1 MFFYLRL
8 AWTAL
13 RSLDAHFLRS
23 LLATL
28 GVLIGVASVVAC
40 MSILEG
46 FSNDIAKRFKS
57 LGSNL
62 LYVTPEMAFVEGRP
76 VGVAQSLTL
85 EAAAKLKQELPTQ
98 IDAVAPECVGSAMV
112 KYLQNSEPNAS
123 VIATSEEYFVI
134 HAFQSQAGRV
144 FSKAQADDES
154 AAVVCLGAKIADQ
167 LFGGMEPVGQTV
179 KVSDKAYRVV
189 AVMEKKGSLGFLD
202 ADETVYLPIQAA
214 LKRFFNRKWLNRIT
228 LSVTD
233 PGRID
238 ETQKQITRVLRNV
251 NRVRPGQPDDFRV
264 FTQEESL
271 QSFNQLML
279 IYKVVFYSIA
289 GISLLVGGIGIM
301 NIMLVSV
308 TERTREIGVRMAVG
322 ARRGDILI
330 QFLVEALIISL
341 LGGAFGLLL
350 GGMFADLL
358 NKIIVGFFRTEIT
371 PLVMMTAVATATLV
385 GVLSGLYP
393 ALKASRLDPVD
404 ALRYE

>member
-8 AWTAL
+8 AFTAL
-13 RSLDAHFLRS
+13 RSLDSHFLRS

-62 LYVTPEMAFVEGRP
+62 LYITPDYAYVEGRP
-76 VGVAQSLTL
+76 VGVTQTLTL
-85 EAAAKLKQELPTQ
+85 DDVRLLEREAARE
-98 IDAVAPECVGSAMV
+98 IDTIAPECTGNALI
-112 KYLQNSEPNAS
+112 KYFQHSFPNAR
-123 VIATSEEYFVI
+123 VIATSDKYFEM
-134 HAFQSQAGRV
+134 HAFEAQAGRV
-144 FSKAQADDES
+144 LSKTQAEDEG
-154 AAVVCLGAKIADQ
+154 AVIVCLGAKVAEE
-167 LFGGMEPVGQTV
+167 LFGGMDPVGQSV
-179 KVSDKAYRVV
+179 KVGEKAFRV
-189 AVMEKKGSLGFLD
+189 AGVMEKKGSLGFLD
-202 ADETVYLPIQAA
+202 ADEAVYMPIKSG
-214 LKRFFNRKWLNRIT
+214 LKRFFNRKWLTRIT
-228 LSVTD
+228 ISVTD
-233 PGRID
+233 STRMEQTQNLIKKIIRNAHRI
-238 ETQKQITRVLRNV
+238 
-251 NRVRPGQPDDFRV
+251 RPGQPDDFRV
-264 FTQEESL
+264 YNQEESL
-271 QSFNQLML
+271 QNFNQLML
-279 IYKVVFYSIA
+279 IYKIVFYSIA

-322 ARRGDILI
+322 ARRGDILM
-330 QFLVEALIISL
+330 QFMVEAMIISL
-341 LGGAFGLLL
+341 FGGSFGLLL

-358 NKIIVGFFRTEIT
+358 NKIVVGFFKTQIT
-371 PLVMMTAVATATLV
+371 PVVMITAVATATIV

>member
-1 MFFYLRL
+1 MFFHLRL
-8 AWTAL
+8 AVTAL
-13 RSLDAHFLRS
+13 RSLDSHFLRS

-62 LYVTPEMAFVEGRP
+62 LYVTPDMAFVEGRP
-76 VGVAQSLTL
+76 VGVAQTLTL
-85 EAAAKLKQELPTQ
+85 EDVRRMNRELPGQ
-98 IDAVAPECVGSAMV
+98 VDQVAPVCVGQAMI
-112 KYLQNSEPNAS
+112 KYLQNSFPNAQ
-123 VIATSEEYFVI
+123 VIATSDAYFDI
-134 HAFQSQAGRV
+134 HDFEAQTGQV
-144 FSKAQADDES
+144 LTKAQSDDEGAS
-154 AAVVCLGAKIADQ
+154 VVCLGTKVADE
-167 LFGGMEPVGQTV
+167 LFGGMDPVGQIV
-179 KVSDKAYRVV
+179 KIGDKAFRVV

-202 ADETVYLPIQAA
+202 ADQSVYIPIKSG
-214 LKRFFNRKWLNRIT
+214 LKRFFNRKWLNR
-228 LSVTD
+228 VTVSIAD
-233 PGRID
+233 PEGMDR
-238 ETQKQITRVLRNV
+238 TQKAVERLLRNSH
-251 NRVRPGQPDDFRV
+251 RIRPGQPDDFRV
-264 FTQEESL
+264 TNQEESL
-271 QSFNQLML
+271 QNFNQLML

-322 ARRGDILI
+322 ARRGDILL

-341 LGGAFGLLL
+341 LGGGFGLLL

-358 NKIIVGFFRTEIT
+358 NKMIVGFFRTQIT
-371 PLVMMTAVATATLV
+371 PLVMITAVATATVV

>member
-1 MFFYLRL
+1 MFFHLRL
-8 AWTAL
+8 AVTAL
-13 RSLDAHFLRS
+13 RSLDSHFLRS

-62 LYVTPEMAFVEGRP
+62 LYVTPDMAFVEGRP
-76 VGVAQSLTL
+76 VGMAQTLTL
-85 EAAAKLKQELPTQ
+85 EDVRMMKRELPGQ
-98 IDAVAPECVGSAMV
+98 VDSVAPVCVGQAMI
-112 KYLQNSEPNAS
+112 KYLQDSFPDAQ
-123 VIATSEEYFVI
+123 VIATSEAYFEI
-134 HAFQSQAGRV
+134 HDFKPQAGQV
-144 FSKAQADDES
+144 LTKAQSDDEGAS
-154 AAVVCLGAKIADQ
+154 VVCLGVKVADE
-167 LFGGMEPVGQTV
+167 LFGGMDPVGQIV
-179 KVSDKAYRVV
+179 KIGDKAFRVV

-202 ADETVYLPIQAA
+202 ADQAVYIPIKAG
-214 LKRFFNRKWLNRIT
+214 LKRFFNRKWLHRIT
-228 LSVTD
+228 VSITNPEEMD
-233 PGRID
+233 R
-238 ETQKQITRVLRNV
+238 TQKAVERLLRNAHHI
-251 NRVRPGQPDDFRV
+251 RPGQADDFRV
-264 FTQEESL
+264 TNQEESL
-271 QSFNQLML
+271 QNFNQLML

-322 ARRGDILI
+322 ARRGDILL

-341 LGGAFGLLL
+341 LGGGFGLLL

-358 NKIIVGFFRTEIT
+358 NKMIVGFFRTQIT
-371 PLVMMTAVATATLV
+371 PLVMITAVATATVV

>member
-13 RSLDAHFLRS
+13 RSLDSHFLRS

-62 LYVTPEMAFVEGRP
+62 LYVTPDVAFVEGRP
-76 VGVAQSLTL
+76 VGSAQTLTL
-85 EAAAKLKQELPTQ
+85 EDVRMLRREMAKD
-98 IDAVAPECVGSAMV
+98 IDTIAPECVGSSLI
-112 KYLQNSEPNAS
+112 KYYQNSFPGAS
-123 VIATSEEYFVI
+123 VIATSNEYFTM
-134 HAFQSQAGRV
+134 HAFEAVLGEAITRSQSE
-144 FSKAQADDES
+144 DEGAS
-154 AAVVCLGAKIADQ
+154 VVCLGAKVADE
-167 LFGGMEPVGQTV
+167 LFGGMDPVGQIV
-179 KVSDKAYRVV
+179 KVGERAFRVV
-189 AVMEKKGSLGFLD
+189 GVMEKKGSLGFLD
-202 ADETVYLPIQAA
+202 ADEAVYIPIKAG
-214 LKRFFNRKWLNRIT
+214 LKRIFNRRWLNR
-228 LSVTD
+228 VTIGVVD
-233 PGRID
+233 SSRM
-238 ETQKQITRVLRNV
+238 EQTQKQVTRLLRSAH
-251 NRVRPGQPDDFRV
+251 RIRPGQPDDFRV
-264 FTQEESL
+264 YNQEESL
-271 QSFNQLML
+271 QNFNQLML
-279 IYKVVFYSIA
+279 IYKIVFYSIA

-341 LGGAFGLLL
+341 LGGGFGLLL

-358 NKIIVGFFRTEIT
+358 NKMIVGFFRTQVT
-371 PLVMMTAVATATLV
+371 PMVTITAVATATIV